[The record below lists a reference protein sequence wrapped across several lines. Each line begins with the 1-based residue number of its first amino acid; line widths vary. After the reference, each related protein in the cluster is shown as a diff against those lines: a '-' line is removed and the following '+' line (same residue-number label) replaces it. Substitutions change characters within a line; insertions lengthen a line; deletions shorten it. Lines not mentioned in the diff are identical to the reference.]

1 MYSTPPFLSRHDD
14 DDDNDEGETKR
25 KDTFRPAI

>member
-1 MYSTPPFLSRHDD
+1 MYSTPPFLSRHD